1 MNTKVYHLAMQVEYT
16 YYDNADSSIHSIPR
30 IESCHEIPKPDTVK
44 TIFISGLR
52 SNEDN
57 DTIIDYI
64 GLSMLT
70 NVKTVNISGGLIKN
84 LSAKWLPRNIQ
95 QLTMARTYIC
105 DIDNDIEFRRVLPH
119 LDILVLDSC
128 IIDKIDIKLL
138 HLKLPTYMKYVTLT
152 QCQLCMWPASL
163 NTCQGIQHLDL
174 SNNQIKAI
182 PMGLATLLPNLRT
195 INLSYNKLTCIPELP
210 QCTTELILNDNLIT
224 DLENGIPLMCIV
236 LNLANNALQS
246 LPSELPPGL
255 LGMDISNNPDIEE
268 LPEILPLF
276 METLVIAKCRINRLP
291 EILPLNLVTLLAEH
305 NEITSINIIWPLS
318 IEQINLQNN
327 QITEIPECLATCK
340 NIRLLNLANNPLEKR
355 PVGNEFTFGAL
366 LNLQSL
372 VLDNTGFTVE
382 DVPLTNNCNVM
393 SLSTEEEL
401 TNDSD
406 SSIITIEPKNI
417 NHDDINPRT
426 SANYLINPS
435 IETRFVETV
444 ESAQQIAIKLRDTIG
459 SAITWLIDPD
469 DF

>member
-1 MNTKVYHLAMQVEYT
+1 M
-16 YYDNADSSIHSIPR
+16 
-30 IESCHEIPKPDTVK
+30 
-44 TIFISGLR
+44 
-52 SNEDN
+52 
-57 DTIIDYI
+57 
-64 GLSMLT
+64 
-70 NVKTVNISGGLIKN
+70 
-84 LSAKWLPRNIQ
+84 
-95 QLTMARTYIC
+95 
-105 DIDNDIEFRRVLPH
+105 
-119 LDILVLDSC
+119 
-128 IIDKIDIKLL
+128 
-138 HLKLPTYMKYVTLT
+138 
-152 QCQLCMWPASL
+152 
-163 NTCQGIQHLDL
+163 
-174 SNNQIKAI
+174 
-182 PMGLATLLPNLRT
+182 
-195 INLSYNKLTCIPELP
+195 
-210 QCTTELILNDNLIT
+210 CTA
-224 DLENGIPLMCIV
+224 